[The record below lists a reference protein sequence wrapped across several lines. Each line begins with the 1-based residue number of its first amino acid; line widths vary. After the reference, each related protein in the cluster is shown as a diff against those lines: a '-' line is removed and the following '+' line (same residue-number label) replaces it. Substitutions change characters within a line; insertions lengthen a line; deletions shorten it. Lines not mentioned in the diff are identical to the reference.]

1 MIFCVKVIL
10 FFYVQW
16 KYDQRLKYSI
26 QLRIILERILK
37 KPRGFVGYMI
47 YCSL

>member
-16 KYDQRLKYSI
+16 KYDQRVKYSI

-37 KPRGFVGYMI
+37 NLAVLWGI
-47 YCSL
+47 

>member
-16 KYDQRLKYSI
+16 KYDQRAKYSI
-26 QLRIILERILK
+26 QLRNILERIPK
-37 KPRGFVGYMI
+37 KTRGFAGYMI
-47 YCSL
+47 YCPL

>member
-16 KYDQRLKYSI
+16 KYDQRVKYSI

-37 KPRGFVGYMI
+37 KHSDLVGNMI
-47 YCSL
+47 YL